1 MSYINNKYLSEKT
14 EPHIVKGSLCGQKL
28 YLLQSLPW
36 NSESTLLALL
46 TQGYRICQEEICKY
60 QEEIGLHK
68 DDQLLSTFQ
77 HDVETLQKALKCT
90 LGVDWNPECD
100 YIYPKK

>member
-14 EPHIVKGSLCGQKL
+14 EPHIVKGNKHGRKL
-28 YLLQSLPW
+28 YLYQSLPW
-36 NSESTLLALL
+36 NSEATLLALL
-46 TQGYRICQEEICKY
+46 TQGYRICQEEICKH

-77 HDVETLQKALKCT
+77 RDVETLQKALKCT
-90 LGVDWNPECD
+90 LGVNWNPESD